1 MASNKDVEKLLFEYL
16 KIAIRDIRK
25 AAFSGKGK
33 EILGEITNRPEDV
46 EVGIDK
52 IGEIILA
59 KLVKKHKLDVSVFSE
74 TENGNFN
81 NGKQGKIYGALDP
94 FDGSVFFLKGFSHN
108 WYTVLSFFDEN
119 RRPICCG
126 VGDVLN
132 EKIYF
137 SKEDGNFLFDLKSGK
152 QEKISSSKTEDIS
165 NEFVLA
171 SYISSSQYS
180 GKFLN
185 YFGDLIKEMHPRAI
199 FYPQGGSFIYAF
211 LAAGLIDA
219 YVMFDEPRSE
229 IDPGFPM
236 ATKANCSVVSVFP
249 DGSYQD
255 YEFLPGK
262 QHEKVDLLIA
272 ASTPQI
278 RDKLISHYISKK

>member
-1 MASNKDVEKLLFEYL
+1 MASKNVRKLLLEYL
-16 KIAIRDIRK
+16 KTAIREIKK

-33 EILGEITNRPEDV
+33 EILGEIANRPEDV

-52 IGEIILA
+52 IGEKILA
-59 KLVKKHKLDVSVFSE
+59 RLVKKYKLNVSIFSE
-74 TENGNFN
+74 TTSGNLH
-81 NGKQGKIYGALDP
+81 NGKQKKFYGALDP
-94 FDGSVFFLKGFSHN
+94 FDGSVFFLKGFNHN

-119 RRPICCG
+119 RQPICCG
-126 VGDVLN
+126 IGDILN

-137 SKEDGNFLFDLKSGK
+137 SGEDGNFLLDLKSGK
-152 QEKISSSKTEDIS
+152 KEKIFPSKKEDIS

-171 SYISSSQYS
+171 SYVSSSQYS

-185 YFGDLIKEMHPRAI
+185 HFGGLLKDMHPRAL

-219 YVMFDEPRSE
+219 YIMFDEPRSE
-229 IDPGFPM
+229 IDPGFSM
-236 ATKANCSVVSVFP
+236 AKKASCSVVAVAS

-255 YEFLPGK
+255 YEFLPDK
-262 QHEKVDLLIA
+262 QHEKIDLLIA
-272 ASTPQI
+272 AATPQI
-278 RDKLISHYISKK
+278 RDKLINYYVKKA